1 MPEVANLILP
11 QKLLEKGVT
20 DMVRICDGRMSGTAY
35 GTVILHVAPEAAAG
49 GPLGLVKDGDIIEL
63 DVTKRSLNIDIS
75 AEELALRKPSEAMIK
90 TFAKVQQGQLSLD
103 AANDLVT
110 TTLNEKYVDGVLQS
124 DKLVKER
131 EEKIKAM
138 QN

>member
-1 MPEVANLILP
+1 MADFNQESVDVLMDHIIKAMNVCLANKDTWKSDKKKMLM
-11 QKLLEKGVT
+11 LLEANCLHLYENYP
-20 DMVRICDGRMSGTAY
+20 RICSTIANGHD
-35 GTVILHVAPEAAAG
+35 IQ
-49 GPLGLVKDGDIIEL
+49 PLL
-63 DVTKRSLNIDIS
+63 
-75 AEELALRKPSEAMIK
+75 AMIK

-131 EEKIKAM
+131 EEKMKATAPLAP
-138 QN
+138 NAHN